1 MVTSINKLKF
11 QETIKKQ
18 FSISG
23 IGLHTGKKCNLTF
36 KPAPSDF
43 GIKFKRVDISGS
55 PEIKAHIDNVID
67 TTRGTTIGN
76 DLFQIHTVEHLL
88 AAASGLKIDNL
99 LIEIDNIEV
108 PILDGSS
115 KPFVDSFIKS
125 GFKELDSHRVELI
138 IDEPIIYSNPKSG
151 IDIHIVPSDK
161 FRITF
166 MMDYKH
172 PSLGTQYTSYYSIRD
187 KFINEVAPARTF
199 CLLSEVNNL
208 LDLGII
214 KGGSLDNSLV
224 FSDTSLSSVQI
235 KQIVDLLDINEDNIS
250 TASGNLVNDTK
261 LRFYNEPVRHKLLD
275 LIGDLS
281 LLGFPIKGHVIAAR
295 SGHYANVEFTKK
307 ISESYFKKGVN
318 YKMVN
323 NKKNISFDIKEV
335 LNILPH
341 RYPFLLIDRITNL
354 NLGKEVHALKNVTI
368 NEPFFQGHFS
378 GQPVMPGVLLIESMA
393 QAGGFLVLNSIP
405 NPESKL
411 IYISGIDDTRFKQVV
426 VPGDQLTIKAKL
438 LKFKLNTCKISA
450 DIHVNKKL
458 VAQSTFM
465 ASVVNRNT

>member
-11 QETIKKQ
+11 QETIKNQ
-18 FSISG
+18 VSISG
-23 IGLHTGKKCNLTF
+23 IGLHTGETSNLTI
-36 KPAPSDF
+36 KPAPENF
-43 GIKFKRVDISGS
+43 GIKFKRIDIKGT
-55 PEIKAHIDNVID
+55 PEIEAHIDNVID

-76 DLFQIHTVEHLL
+76 DIFEIHTVEHIL
-88 AAASGLKIDNL
+88 AAASGLNIDNL
-99 LIEIDNIEV
+99 LIEMDNIEV
-108 PILDGSS
+108 PILDGSA
-115 KPFVDSFIKS
+115 KPFIDLFIKS
-125 GFKELDSHRVELI
+125 GFQELDSHRIELI
-138 IDEPIIYSNPKSG
+138 IDEPIIYNNSKSG
-151 IDIHIVPSDK
+151 IDIHVVPSDK

-208 LDLGII
+208 LDLGLI

-224 FSDTSLSSVQI
+224 FSDIKLDKNQI
-235 KQIVDLLDINEDNIS
+235 EQIVNSLNIS
-250 TASGNLVNDTK
+250 ENEISISSGNLVNNSD

-281 LLGFPIKGHVIAAR
+281 LLGFPIRGHIIAAR
-295 SGHYANVEFTKK
+295 SGHHANIEFARK
-307 ISESYFKKGVN
+307 INKNYFKKGIKH
-318 YKMVN
+318 KMST
-323 NKKNISFDIKEV
+323 NKGKISFDIKEV

-341 RYPFLLIDRITNL
+341 RYPFLLIDRINNL
-354 NLGKEVHALKNVTI
+354 DPGKEVEALKNVTV

-405 NPESKL
+405 NPDSKL
-411 IYISGIDDTRFKQVV
+411 IYISGIDNTRFKKVV
-426 VPGDQLTIKAKL
+426 VPGDQLNIKAKL

-450 DIHVNKKL
+450 EIYVNKEL